1 MVDELRKDTF
11 TPRILLAEDD
21 REMRRLV
28 GHALQK
34 DGWLVVEAE
43 DGAALLTEL
52 EQRTSNPDRRVD
64 LIVSDVRMPGSSGM
78 DILAAMRRMGVRT
91 PVILMTAFGDA
102 QTRARAEALDA
113 LLFDKPFD
121 VDDLRE
127 VVAGLL
133 AR

>member
-1 MVDELRKDTF
+1 
-11 TPRILLAEDD
+11 
-21 REMRRLV
+21 
-28 GHALQK
+28 
-34 DGWLVVEAE
+34 
-43 DGAALLTEL
+43 LLTEL